1 MLPGNVF
8 LGISYAIM
16 LVPMIAEMIEA
27 VKEKEQVSN
36 DDEVT

>member
-16 LVPMIAEMIEA
+16 IVPMIAEMIEA
-27 VKEKEQVSN
+27 VTEKEQVRN

>member
-1 MLPGNVF
+1 MLSGNVF
-8 LGISYAIM
+8 LGISYAMM

-27 VKEKEQVSN
+27 VKEKEQVRN